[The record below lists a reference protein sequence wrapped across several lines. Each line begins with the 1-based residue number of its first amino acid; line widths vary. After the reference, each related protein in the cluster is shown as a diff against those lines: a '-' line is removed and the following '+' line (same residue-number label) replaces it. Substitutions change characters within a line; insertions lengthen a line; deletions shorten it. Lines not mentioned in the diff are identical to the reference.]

1 MNYLLFHIWKL
12 PNHFYTCVNNIL
24 SVDSQAKIYLA
35 ADKKVAIKG
44 INVVDVNEFDCLID
58 KKEKILSTYRN
69 TQLEKKSLMVHFII
83 KNICT

>member
-1 MNYLLFHIWKL
+1 MNYLLFHIGKL

-35 ADKKVAIKG
+35 TDKKVVIKG

-58 KKEKILSTYRN
+58 KKR
-69 TQLEKKSLMVHFII
+69 
-83 KNICT
+83 KNFVNL